1 LYRRKYRWDAITGA
15 KLYNAPK
22 QGWML
27 DIATLP
33 RNKSSNIKY
42 RDIWVSEKGQE
53 KTANRTALQKM

>member
-33 RNKSSNIKY
+33 RNKSYKY
-42 RDIWVSEKGQE
+42 QIQGHLGLEKGAV
-53 KTANRTALQKM
+53 KNS

>member
-1 LYRRKYRWDAITGA
+1 
-15 KLYNAPK
+15 
-22 QGWML
+22 L